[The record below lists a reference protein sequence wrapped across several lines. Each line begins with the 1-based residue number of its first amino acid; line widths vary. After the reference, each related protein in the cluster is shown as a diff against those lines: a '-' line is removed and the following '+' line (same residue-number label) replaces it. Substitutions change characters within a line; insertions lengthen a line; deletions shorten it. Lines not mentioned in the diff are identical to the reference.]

1 MNIIQIDTSIL
12 VEDPTNRKVGGVDI
26 IKSVETLGVLQPI
39 LVSQEGDQ
47 YKVIA
52 GARRVASAKHY
63 GIPVVPAIVI
73 EKGSVQIQAAEN
85 FDRKNLNPIDESDMI
100 LALKKDGMTREA
112 IADWMNLS
120 VQQVAKRERLG
131 KLSTKMKNLVKSGQ
145 LSASVASEFAMISKD
160 AQDEYLDSYTG
171 KDICSIS
178 PAQAKE
184 KARWHG
190 GISLNYRSQELF
202 VFIDSKGESCK
213 TCPRCEGSDNHT
225 FFEETEDKV
234 CYDKEC
240 FNRRICEYVKRYRV
254 PFLSSDP
261 KLNEISNTTLD
272 EEWEEIHQYQRTSY
286 TEVVEGINEDG
297 MLALYAKG
305 KTTVAKTEDPT
316 RAARKLFNSHVKEMN
331 EILSVIEKITG
342 EALEE
347 VYRESVKRTASITE
361 EIDMLARQVVVRNY
375 WSDVYEYDGV
385 SCHSA
390 LDDDAKPKLFAK
402 AILLSKV
409 DSPIRWQKTGPN
421 SWPLPP
427 SRNNELIKL
436 AEWYVGAWES
446 NELRLK
452 YYSLWEQYVLEQ
464 WREGNKGMERL
475 LVDAGNINKESWK

>member
-184 KARWHG
+184 KARGMAGSASITGHRS
-190 GISLNYRSQELF
+190 SLYSLIQ
-202 VFIDSKGESCK
+202 KG
-213 TCPRCEGSDNHT
+213 
-225 FFEETEDKV
+225 
-234 CYDKEC
+234 
-240 FNRRICEYVKRYRV
+240 
-254 PFLSSDP
+254 
-261 KLNEISNTTLD
+261 
-272 EEWEEIHQYQRTSY
+272 
-286 TEVVEGINEDG
+286 
-297 MLALYAKG
+297 
-305 KTTVAKTEDPT
+305 
-316 RAARKLFNSHVKEMN
+316 RAARPVPGVKAQTT
-331 EILSVIEKITG
+331 ILSSRRPRTRFVMTRNVSIEG
-342 EALEE
+342 
-347 VYRESVKRTASITE
+347 SVS
-361 EIDMLARQVVVRNY
+361 M
-375 WSDVYEYDGV
+375 
-385 SCHSA
+385 
-390 LDDDAKPKLFAK
+390 
-402 AILLSKV
+402 
-409 DSPIRWQKTGPN
+409 
-421 SWPLPP
+421 
-427 SRNNELIKL
+427 
-436 AEWYVGAWES
+436 
-446 NELRLK
+446 
-452 YYSLWEQYVLEQ
+452 
-464 WREGNKGMERL
+464 
-475 LVDAGNINKESWK
+475 